1 MGRSLTIRKPRAAE
15 VRQLNLAL
23 EQEDLTPRQKRRAE
37 DIILYGAEMHA
48 VDIARALGVH
58 ANTVYADLRAFSH
71 EGVACILHRMHG
83 GAPRRITDEQPA
95 RLLSVAEQ
103 APTDLGL
110 PYGRWSLTKLQAFVI
125 KHRIVK
131 AISREA
137 LWRVLKKRGCR
148 FAASRGNCSATTPAE
163 ALSWPGSELSGG
175 TCPPT
180 G

>member
-1 MGRSLTIRKPRAAE
+1 
-15 VRQLNLAL
+15 
-23 EQEDLTPRQKRRAE
+23 
-37 DIILYGAEMHA
+37 MHA

-83 GAPRRITDEQPA
+83 GAPRRITDGQTA

-137 LWRVLKKRGCR
+137 LRRVLKKGAVVSPHRAETAQPRPPPRRYPGQDPNCL
-148 FAASRGNCSATTPAE
+148 AALAHQRDSVVLRCQADYGESIQWSALHFGFPAR
-163 ALSWPGSELSGG
+163 A
-175 TCPPT
+175 
-180 G
+180 